1 MGVVIRPRALRRLS
15 APNQGP
21 LRVRRGYA
29 NRGKPRRMLSA
40 GRTAAHIFLAGV
52 VAVVMMLVVA
62 VVFAVVMPLAMSM
75 VVTIVGMPMVMF
87 VAVVVLMFV
96 VIAHELRSLV
106 SGRYRP
112 SAGLLLTD

>member
-1 MGVVIRPRALRRLS
+1 M
-15 APNQGP
+15 
-21 LRVRRGYA
+21 RVRRGYA
-29 NRGKPRRMLSA
+29 NRSKPRRILSA

-87 VAVVVLMFV
+87 MAVVVLMFV

>member
-1 MGVVIRPRALRRLS
+1 LGIVIRPRALRRLS
-15 APNQGP
+15 APNQGL

-62 VVFAVVMPLAMSM
+62 VVFAVVMPLAMSAV
-75 VVTIVGMPMVMF
+75 VVTIVGMPTVMF
-87 VAVVVLMFV
+87 MAVVVLMFV
-96 VIAHELRSLV
+96 VIAH
-106 SGRYRP
+106 
-112 SAGLLLTD
+112 